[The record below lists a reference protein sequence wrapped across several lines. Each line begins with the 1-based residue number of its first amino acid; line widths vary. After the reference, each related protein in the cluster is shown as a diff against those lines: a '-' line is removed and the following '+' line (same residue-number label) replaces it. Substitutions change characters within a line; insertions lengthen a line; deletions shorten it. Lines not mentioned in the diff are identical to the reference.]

1 MTLTTRIPLV
11 LFAALAMAC
20 ASGPRSSFL
29 DAHAAY
35 RSAAEDPQVAANA
48 PVELR
53 EAKKALDR
61 AEEAEEEGEGDEQI
75 DHLSYLAG
83 RRVEIA
89 RAVADGKRSD
99 ARSEQLAEQKDDVVL
114 DARKREIDALNAE
127 LAELKARETER
138 GIVLTMSDVLFDV
151 DQATLKPGAQS
162 VITRLAAF
170 LREYPDR
177 TVQIEGHTDSTGAP
191 AYNLQLSLARAES
204 VAQALVREG
213 IEAPRVSARGYGEG
227 APVADNTTPAGRLQN
242 RRVELIVAGPPQRVG
257 SSR

>member
-1 MTLTTRIPLV
+1 MTPMMRSLIV
-11 LFAALAMAC
+11 LLAALATAC

-29 DAHAAY
+29 DAHASY
-35 RSAAEDPQVAANA
+35 RAAAEDPAVAANA

-53 EAKKALDR
+53 DAKKALDK
-61 AEEAEEEGEGDEQI
+61 AEKAADDGEGDEQI

-89 RAVADGKRSD
+89 RAVADSKR
-99 ARSEQLAEQKDDVVL
+99 AEQRSEKLAEQKDQVVL
-114 DARKREIDALNAE
+114 DARKREIDSLNAE

-170 LREYPDR
+170 LREYPER
-177 TVQIEGHTDSTGAP
+177 TVQIEGHTDSTGST
-191 AYNLQLSLARAES
+191 AYNLQLSLARAEN
-204 VAQALVREG
+204 VARALAREG
-213 IEAPRVSARGYGEG
+213 IDPARVSARGYGEG
-227 APVADNTTPAGRLQN
+227 APVADNTTAAGRLQN
-242 RRVELIVAGPPQRVG
+242 RRVELIVGSEPSRVG

>member
-1 MTLTTRIPLV
+1 MSSIKTLLPAL
-11 LFAALAMAC
+11 LLALATAC

-35 RSAAEDPQVAANA
+35 RAAAEDPAIAANA

-53 EAKKALDR
+53 EARKALD
-61 AEEAEEEGEGDEQI
+61 EAEKAEDDGESDEQI

-89 RAVADGKRSD
+89 RAVAASKR
-99 ARSEQLAEQKDDVVL
+99 AEQRSERLEEQKDQVVL

-170 LREYPDR
+170 LREHPDR
-177 TVQIEGHTDSTGAP
+177 SVQIEGHTDSTGTSD
-191 AYNLQLSLARAES
+191 YNLQLSLARAEN
-204 VAQALVREG
+204 VARALTREG
-213 IEAPRVSARGYGEG
+213 IEPTRVSARGFGEG
-227 APVADNTTPAGRLQN
+227 APVADNATPAGRLQN
-242 RRVELIVAGPPQRVG
+242 RRVELIVGGLPPRVG
-257 SSR
+257 AAR

>member
-1 MTLTTRIPLV
+1 MRSMTTLLLV
-11 LFAALAMAC
+11 LLAALATAC

-35 RSAAEDPQVAANA
+35 RAAAEDPAVAANA

-53 EAKKALDR
+53 EAKKALDK
-61 AEEAEEEGEGDEQI
+61 AEKAADDGEGDEQI
-75 DHLSYLAG
+75 DHLLYLAG

-89 RAVADGKRSD
+89 RAIADSKRAD
-99 ARSEQLAEQKDDVVL
+99 QRSEKLAEQKDQVVL
-114 DARKREIDALNAE
+114 DARRREIDLLNAE

-162 VITRLAAF
+162 VITRIASF
-170 LREYPDR
+170 LREHPDR
-177 TVQIEGHTDSTGAP
+177 TVQIEGHTDSTGSTD
-191 AYNLQLSLARAES
+191 YNLQLSLARAEN
-204 VAQALVREG
+204 VARALAREG
-213 IEAPRVSARGYGEG
+213 IEPTRVSARGFGEG

-242 RRVELIVAGPPQRVG
+242 RRVELVVGGQPSRVG
-257 SSR
+257 ASR